1 MLGQPQEA
9 RLRQPSGNMKTTAH
23 NGKRV
28 AIIGG
33 GINGLCTAWALSR
46 EGHPVE
52 LFERAELVG
61 QTSRASTKL
70 LHGGLRY
77 LENGEFRL
85 VREALRE
92 RQWWLATV
100 PALTRPLQ
108 LLLPVYR
115 TGSRSRWK
123 LKLGLSLYDRL
134 AGAGNLGRHQWHDV
148 QTLATMAPDLKPRG
162 LLGAFT
168 FYDGQMD
175 DYRLGLWVAE
185 QTQKAGARL
194 HCREEVLGIGT
205 DGGVTTPHRTDY
217 FDVVVNAAGPWAEQL
232 LQRSGIQPRHHLDLI
247 RGSHLLVE
255 RQTSC
260 GYLLEA
266 PQDHRPFF
274 VLPYQGKT
282 LLGTTEERQTLGDGV
297 HCTDEECCYLTEAY
311 NTYFRRPLRSPEIVG
326 RFAGIRP
333 LIRSASNPQKATR
346 EYAVERHGRVVT
358 VFGGKWT
365 TARALGERV
374 AAEVVE
380 ILKEGRPAQ
389 PAARTR

>member
-1 MLGQPQEA
+1 M
-9 RLRQPSGNMKTTAH
+9 RQLSRSMKGAAPH
-23 NGKRV
+23 GKRV
-28 AIIGG
+28 AIVGG

-123 LKLGLSLYDRL
+123 LKIGLSLYDRL
-134 AGAGNLGRHQWHDV
+134 AGPGNLGRHQWHDV
-148 QTLATMAPDLKPRG
+148 RTLATMAPDLNPRG
-162 LLGAFT
+162 LLGGFT

-175 DYRLGLWVAE
+175 DHRLGLWVAE
-185 QTQKAGARL
+185 QAQKAGARL
-194 HCREEVLGIGT
+194 HCRQQVLGISA
-205 DGGVTTPHRTDY
+205 DGGVTTAHRTEY

-232 LQRSGIQPRHHLDLI
+232 LQRSGIQPHHHLDLI
-247 RGSHLLVE
+247 RGSHLLLE
-255 RQTSC
+255 RKTSR
-260 GYLLEA
+260 GYLLET
-266 PQDHRPFF
+266 PQDRRPFF
-274 VLPYQGKT
+274 VLPYQGQT
-282 LLGTTEERQTLGDGV
+282 LLGTTEERQTLDDDV
-297 HCTDEECCYLTEAY
+297 RCTDEESRYLTEAY
-311 NTYFRRPLRSPEIVG
+311 NTYFRQPVRCREIVG
-326 RFAGIRP
+326 RFAGVRP
-333 LIRSASNPQKATR
+333 LIRSASNPQQTTR
-346 EYAVERHGRVVT
+346 EYAVERHGRIVT

-365 TARALGERV
+365 TARALGVRV
-374 AAEVVE
+374 TAEVNDV
-380 ILKEGRPAQ
+380 LAGR
-389 PAARTR
+389 RRLESVTGSR